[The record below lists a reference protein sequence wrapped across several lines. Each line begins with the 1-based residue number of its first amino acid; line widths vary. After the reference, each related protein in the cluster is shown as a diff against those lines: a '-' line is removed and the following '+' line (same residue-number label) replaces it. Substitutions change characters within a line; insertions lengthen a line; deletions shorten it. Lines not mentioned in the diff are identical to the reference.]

1 LEALDEAQQ
10 ASNGAFVP
18 WSQCVS
24 IDGVA
29 LSLPWLAVGGLPMG
43 CFPVFIHAESGHDGG
58 VT

>member
-29 LSLPWLAVGGLPMG
+29 LSLPWLAVGGCPWA
-43 CFPVFIHAESGHDGG
+43 VFQILFMQKVGTM
-58 VT
+58 VL